1 MSLDSTLLLLGLCA
15 FLAGFVDAVVGG
27 GGLIQLP
34 ALLAFCPGVPPA
46 TVVGTN
52 KVASL
57 VGLAGST
64 AQYVRAVPLDWR
76 ATLPAALAA
85 FACSVLGALALSYA
99 NPALLRPLIFVL
111 LVGIALYTAF
121 RRDFGSARGAPL
133 APQLQLA
140 GGLAAGAVLGFY
152 DGFFGPGTGTFLI
165 FAFIRLFA
173 MDFLA
178 ASGSAKVVNAATNIA
193 ALCWF
198 VPNGHVL
205 WRLALPMAICN
216 LLGAW
221 CGARLAVLKGSRFV
235 RIFFL
240 VVVSALIAKVGWDL
254 WQGR

>member
-1 MSLDSTLLLLGLCA
+1 MTVDATLLALGAFA

-34 ALLAFCPGVPPA
+34 ALLAFCPGLPPA
-46 TVVGTN
+46 TIVGTN

-85 FACSVLGALALSYA
+85 FAASIVGALALSYA

-111 LVGIALYTAF
+111 LVGIALYTAL
-121 RRDFGSARGAPL
+121 RRDFGAARGAPL
-133 APQLQLA
+133 SPNLQLA

-165 FAFIRLFA
+165 FTFIRLFA

-178 ASGSAKVVNAATNIA
+178 ASGSAKVVNASTNIA

-198 VPNGHVL
+198 IPHGHVL
-205 WRLALPMAICN
+205 WGLALPMAVCN
-216 LLGAW
+216 FAGSW
-221 CGARLAVLKGSRFV
+221 CGAHLAVLKGSRFV

-240 VVVSALIAKVGWDL
+240 CVVSALIAKVGYDL
-254 WQGR
+254 MKS